1 MMIKMDFEN
10 LLYEGKA
17 KSVYQGESENEVIVK
32 FRDDM
37 TAGDGAR
44 KESMGQK
51 GYFNSIISSKIF
63 ETLEE
68 AGVKTQLIELVEKL
82 EMIPIEVIVRNI
94 ATGSIVRKFP
104 FEEKAPFNPPLI
116 QMDFKSDE
124 FHDPTLND
132 AIAIALGIASK
143 EELDEIRDLALK
155 VNDIM
160 SAMFKEAGIILV
172 DFKIEFGKDA
182 EGNT

>member
-63 ETLEE
+63 E
-68 AGVKTQLIELVEKL
+68 
-82 EMIPIEVIVRNI
+82 
-94 ATGSIVRKFP
+94 
-104 FEEKAPFNPPLI
+104 
-116 QMDFKSDE
+116 
-124 FHDPTLND
+124 
-132 AIAIALGIASK
+132 
-143 EELDEIRDLALK
+143 
-155 VNDIM
+155 
-160 SAMFKEAGIILV
+160 
-172 DFKIEFGKDA
+172 
-182 EGNT
+182 

>member
-68 AGVKTQLIELVEKL
+68 AKNFFEGGKKGDPCTYC
-82 EMIPIEVIVRNI
+82 
-94 ATGSIVRKFP
+94 FP
-104 FEEKAPFNPPLI
+104 E
-116 QMDFKSDE
+116 
-124 FHDPTLND
+124 
-132 AIAIALGIASK
+132 
-143 EELDEIRDLALK
+143 
-155 VNDIM
+155 
-160 SAMFKEAGIILV
+160 
-172 DFKIEFGKDA
+172 
-182 EGNT
+182 